1 MNTYE
6 DKRINKFIQA
16 RNKLIDKL
24 DLGLIEKKDFLFQN
38 YLLVT
43 RFGIK
48 PFLQPD
54 TVFKGLYNYQYYNI
68 MAKYSQLFP
77 DKRNSKESLDKIN
90 NYYREKDMA
99 IIHIL
104 TNKEAG
110 RIIAYPL
117 ILDSEKLNCQLFE
130 IILLDYEK
138 IVLHSLN
145 KDIKRLLLGLAC
157 FETQPRQS
165 LIHTY
170 VNKSY

>member
-1 MNTYE
+1 MGSYQDT
-6 DKRINKFIQA
+6 RINKFIQA
-16 RNKLIDKL
+16 RNKLIDRL
-24 DLGLIEKKDFLFQN
+24 DLGMIEKKDFLFQN
-38 YLLVT
+38 YMLVI

-48 PFLQPD
+48 PFKDPD

-68 MAKYSQLFP
+68 MAKYSQSFP
-77 DKRNSKESLDKIN
+77 DKRDSKECLDKTN
-90 NYYREKDMA
+90 NFYREKDRA

-104 TNKEAG
+104 ENKEAG

-117 ILDSEKLNCQLFE
+117 ILDSYKLNCQLFE

-145 KDIKRLLLGLAC
+145 NDIKNLLLSLAC
-157 FETQPRQS
+157 FETKPRKS